1 MKAHVH
7 HVGCGCAARLSRRG
21 MLGLGFAGAI
31 TAAFPAL
38 AQYPNYEAMLVNCI
52 DPRFTTSS
60 FVYMAANGMKD
71 HYSQFSIAGGPI
83 GVVAP
88 AFATWQKTFWDNL
101 GITVQL
107 HRINRVVALTHRDC
121 GASFVAYGDALR
133 TDRALETAKHTEAL
147 RALKAD
153 VDQRYPGLKVDM
165 GIMALDGTVE
175 VVT

>member
-1 MKAHVH
+1 MKEHVH
-7 HVGCGCAARLSRRG
+7 HTGCGCAARLSRRG
-21 MLGLGFAGAI
+21 ILGLGFAGAI

-71 HYSQFSIAGGPI
+71 HYSQFSVAGGPI
-83 GVVAP
+83 GIVAP
-88 AFATWQKTFWDNL
+88 AFVAWQKTFWDNL
-101 GITVQL
+101 DITVQL
-107 HRINRVVALTHRDC
+107 HRISRVVALTHRDC
-121 GASFVAYGDALR
+121 GAAFVAYGEALR
-133 TDRALETAKHTEAL
+133 TDRALETAKQTEAL
-147 RALKAD
+147 RTFKAG
-153 VDQRYPGLKVDM
+153 VGQRYPKLTVDM